1 LAEKTGETV
10 WRYSCAEPIVE
21 RPALIYPRVFITTQ
35 LGGMFSLDA
44 ATGRQQWFAPHIRQF
59 VAASHT
65 RVYGFDMTDQLVVLD
80 IESGARLDSLYT
92 GPLPVRLSNDQ
103 TDRIYFASETGLIQ
117 CLHELELSEPLLH
130 NQMTPPQRPARQ
142 EAVQEGLPQQR
153 PAEDRPAQPG
163 APEADPFGAAAD
175 PFAAPQGAP
184 APAGQEA
191 DPFGAPA
198 QQAPA
203 DQEADPFG
211 APAQQAPAD
220 QEADPF
226 GAPAQQ
232 APADQEADPFG
243 QN

>member
-1 LAEKTGETV
+1 
-10 WRYSCAEPIVE
+10 
-21 RPALIYPRVFITTQ
+21 
-35 LGGMFSLDA
+35 M
-44 ATGRQQWFAPHIRQF
+44 
-59 VAASHT
+59 
-65 RVYGFDMTDQLVVLD
+65 YGFDTTGQLVVLD